1 MKCTDIYNKAKS
13 DLIDFI
19 KYEIRLICNS
29 QAWPEDVEEFEVEFE
44 GTRPKVE
51 VAVDNSY
58 LDVEDVTNEWREVS
72 TAYLDADNDNVSF
85 LVCRDDVEDV
95 IDIDELSVGE
105 LVVIGNELEK
115 MFNNQNK

>member
-29 QAWPEDVEEFEVEFE
+29 QAWPKDVEEFEVEFKGE
-44 GTRPKVE
+44 KPKVE
-51 VAVDNSY
+51 VAVNSSF
-58 LDVEDVTNEWREVS
+58 LDVEAIINEWRDVHK
-72 TAYLDADNDNVSF
+72 AYLDADNDNVSF
-85 LVCRDDVEDV
+85 LVCREGAEDV

-105 LVVIGNELEK
+105 LVVIGNKLEE
-115 MFNNQNK
+115 MFNKNY